1 MNHVCPDNKQSYVTN
16 WATQERYAVY
26 TPEKNTSD
34 TVDTKKPKQKKKIV
48 VNEYPEI
55 DLTNSVD
62 FSPTESYNSQECMRE
77 DLDGLFYTRQEFKE
91 YYGDDSMWD
100 FCHPRR
106 KHVHNILYDAFDYA
120 STNSLSDVQTEL
132 LVRSLMENLNTEM

>member
-1 MNHVCPDNKQSYVTN
+1 MNHACPDNKQSYVTN

-26 TPEKNTSD
+26 TPEKNT
-34 TVDTKKPKQKKKIV
+34 VDTKKPKPKHKKKIV

-62 FSPTESYNSQECMRE
+62 FSPTESYNSQECIRE
-77 DLDGLFYTRQEFKE
+77 DLDGCFYTRQEFKD
-91 YYGDDSMWD
+91 YYGDDSMWE

-106 KHVHNILYDAFDYA
+106 KHVHNIIYDAFDYA
-120 STNSLSDVQTEL
+120 STNSLSDIQTKL
-132 LVRSLMENLNTEM
+132 LVSSLMDNLNKGW

>member
-34 TVDTKKPKQKKKIV
+34 TNKPKPKQKKKIV

-77 DLDGLFYTRQEFKE
+77 DLDGCFYTRQEFKD
-91 YYGDDSMWD
+91 YYGDDSMWE

-106 KHVHNILYDAFDYA
+106 KHVHNIIYDAFDYA
-120 STNSLSDVQTEL
+120 STNSLSDIQTKL
-132 LVRSLMENLNTEM
+132 LVSSLMDNLNKG

>member
-1 MNHVCPDNKQSYVTN
+1 MCPDNKQSYVTN

-34 TVDTKKPKQKKKIV
+34 TNKPKPKQKKKIV

-62 FSPTESYNSQECMRE
+62 FSPTESYNLQECMRE
-77 DLDGLFYTRQEFKE
+77 DLDGYFYTRQEFKD
-91 YYGDDSMWD
+91 YYGDDSMWE

>member
-1 MNHVCPDNKQSYVTN
+1 MNRACPDNKQSYLTN

-34 TVDTKKPKQKKKIV
+34 TNKPKPKQKKKIV

-77 DLDGLFYTRQEFKE
+77 DLDGCFYTRQEFKD
-91 YYGDDSMWD
+91 YYGDDSMWE

-106 KHVHNILYDAFDYA
+106 KHVHNIIYDAFDYA
-120 STNSLSDVQTEL
+120 STNSLSDIQTKL
-132 LVRSLMENLNTEM
+132 LVSSLMDNLNKG

>member
-1 MNHVCPDNKQSYVTN
+1 MNRVCPDNKQSYVTN
-16 WATQERYAVY
+16 WATQERYAAY

-34 TVDTKKPKQKKKIV
+34 TKKPKPKHKKKIV

-55 DLTNSVD
+55 DLTVPTA

-77 DLDGLFYTRQEFKE
+77 DLDGLFYTRKEFKDH
-91 YYGDDSMWD
+91 YGDDSMWE

-120 STNSLSDVQTEL
+120 STNSLSDGQTEL

>member
-1 MNHVCPDNKQSYVTN
+1 MNHVCPNNTQSYVTN

-26 TPEKNTSD
+26 TPEKNIA
-34 TVDTKKPKQKKKIV
+34 TVKTEKPKHKKKIV

-55 DLTNSVD
+55 DLTRSVD
-62 FSPTESYNSQECMRE
+62 FSPTDSYNSQVCIRE
-77 DLDGLFYTRQEFKE
+77 DTDGYFYTRQEFKD

>member
-1 MNHVCPDNKQSYVTN
+1 VCPDNKQSYVTN

-34 TVDTKKPKQKKKIV
+34 TNKPKPKQKKKIV

-62 FSPTESYNSQECMRE
+62 FSPTESYNLQECMRE
-77 DLDGLFYTRQEFKE
+77 DLDGYFYTRQEFKD
-91 YYGDDSMWD
+91 YYGDDSMWE

>member
-34 TVDTKKPKQKKKIV
+34 TNKPKPKQKKKIV
-48 VNEYPEI
+48 DNEYPEI

-62 FSPTESYNSQECMRE
+62 FSPTESYNLQECMRE
-77 DLDGLFYTRQEFKE
+77 DLDGYFYTRQEFKD
-91 YYGDDSMWD
+91 YYGDDSMWE

>member
-34 TVDTKKPKQKKKIV
+34 TKKPKPKQKKKIV

-62 FSPTESYNSQECMRE
+62 FSLTESYNSQECIRE
-77 DLDGLFYTRQEFKE
+77 DLDGCFYTRQEFK
-91 YYGDDSMWD
+91 
-100 FCHPRR
+100 
-106 KHVHNILYDAFDYA
+106 DY
-120 STNSLSDVQTEL
+120 
-132 LVRSLMENLNTEM
+132 